1 MTGSVDTHVWI
12 AVGVEV
18 AAGVLAGML
27 ARLVLRRAAA
37 RAGRTAWRGDDVLV
51 ALLQVLLPW
60 AAVLGGVW
68 AAVLSLPLSDRWRA
82 DADRVLLAGVVLATT
97 FGVARG
103 AGLAVRCGALA
114 RSGVSGSASIFVHIA
129 RAAVLAVGFL
139 IVLES
144 LGVSITPLLT
154 ALGVGG
160 LAVALA
166 LQDTLTNLF
175 AGIHILASRKV
186 QPGDFIQLDGGQQG
200 YVVDTNWRN
209 TVIRQLPDNLVIVPN
224 AVLAASVLTNYH
236 RPAHEMSV
244 LVQVGVSY
252 DSDLEHVERV
262 TCQVGREVMRE
273 VDGAVRG
280 HEPFIRYHTFGESS
294 IDFSVILRAGEVTA
308 QYLIVH
314 EFIKRLHRRYR
325 AEGIDIPFPI
335 RTLVPAAGSALLTAA
350 PAPRD
355 GHLS

>member
-1 MTGSVDTHVWI
+1 MDVWI
-12 AVGVEV
+12 TVGAEI
-18 AAGVLAGML
+18 AAGAIAGLL
-27 ARLVLRRAAA
+27 ARLLLRRVAVRAA
-37 RAGRTAWRGDDVLV
+37 RAAWRGDDVLV
-51 ALLQVLLPW
+51 AFARVLLPW
-60 AAVLGGVW
+60 AAVLGGAW
-68 AAVLSLPLSDRWRA
+68 AAVLSAPLSDRWRM
-82 DADRVLLAGVVLATT
+82 DADRTLSAALLAAAT
-97 FGVARG
+97 FGAAR
-103 AGLAVRCGALA
+103 AVGLAVRSGALA
-114 RSGVSGSASIFVHIA
+114 RSGVSGSASIFVYIA
-129 RAAVLAVGFL
+129 RAAVFAVGFL
-139 IVLES
+139 VVLES

-175 AGIHILASRKV
+175 AGVHILASRKV
-186 QPGDFIQLDGGQQG
+186 QPGDFIQLDGGAQG

-236 RPAHEMSV
+236 RPAREMAV

-273 VDGAVRG
+273 VDGAVPD
-280 HEPFIRYHTFGESS
+280 HQPFIRYHTFGESS

-314 EFIKRLHRRYR
+314 EFIKRLHRCYQ

-335 RTLVPAAGSALLTAA
+335 RTVLGAAEVGSVDGFGAA
-350 PAPRD
+350 
-355 GHLS
+355 

>member
-1 MTGSVDTHVWI
+1 MHAHDWI
-12 AVGVEV
+12 VVGVEIASGL
-18 AAGVLAGML
+18 AAAAL
-27 ARLVLRRAAA
+27 ARVLLRHTAA
-37 RAGRTAWRGDDVLV
+37 RVARTAWRGDDVLV
-51 ALLQVLLPW
+51 ALVRVFLPW
-60 AAVLGGVW
+60 ALLLGGVW
-68 AAVLSLPLSDRWRA
+68 AAALTLPLSDRWRA
-82 DADRVLLAGVVLATT
+82 DADRVLSAAMVLAAT
-97 FGVARG
+97 FAVARG
-103 AGLAVRCGALA
+103 AGLAVRSGALA

-129 RAAVLAVGFL
+129 RAAVLAVGCL
-139 IVLES
+139 IALES

-236 RPAHEMSV
+236 RPVHEMSV

-262 TCQVGREVMRE
+262 TCEVGREVMRQ
-273 VDGAVRG
+273 VDGAVAE

-294 IDFSVILRAGEVTA
+294 IDFSVILRASEVTS
-308 QYLIVH
+308 QYMIVH

-325 AEGIDIPFPI
+325 AEGIEIPFPI
-335 RTLVPAAGSALLTAA
+335 RTLVPAAGGSLLGEPPT
-350 PAPRD
+350 PRD